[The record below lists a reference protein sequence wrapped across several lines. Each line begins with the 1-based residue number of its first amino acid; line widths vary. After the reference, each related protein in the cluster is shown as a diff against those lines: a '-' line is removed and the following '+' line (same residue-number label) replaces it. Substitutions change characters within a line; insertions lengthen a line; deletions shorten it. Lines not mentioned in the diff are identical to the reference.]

1 MDSFQ
6 PLRIFGL
13 TCPFLSVKSQ
23 LRKTQPMSGQALH
36 HLNCRVPWQCRDVP
50 SKVVH
55 PRLERRRSQV
65 PLSRYP
71 REASLA
77 HLSLANSVF
86 IAAAIVNAWQET
98 ALQTAGIKLKQK
110 TPTLWHMDPQSK
122 FLKNKFT
129 PTHPTWHPSIFRSF
143 RHASQALPTFLRWTK
158 SSLAPPCITKVS
170 MDKGIPHTF
179 HCYLEPVAFQRKG

>member
-1 MDSFQ
+1 M
-6 PLRIFGL
+6 
-13 TCPFLSVKSQ
+13 
-23 LRKTQPMSGQALH
+23 
-36 HLNCRVPWQCRDVP
+36 P

-71 REASLA
+71 REASQA
-77 HLSLANSVF
+77 HLSLANCVF
-86 IAAAIVNAWQET
+86 IAAAPWLFGKKRRYEP
-98 ALQTAGIKLKQK
+98 AGIKLKQK

-122 FLKNKFT
+122 FLKNKLT
-129 PTHPTWHPSIFRSF
+129 PPPQTHPNWHPSIFRSF

-179 HCYLEPVAFQRKG
+179 HCYLEPVAFPVIHQRKGWKRERKACHKANS